1 MGHVGSR
8 MSEDRAEPF
17 QLALVALRERLKEG
31 EFPPGTRIPAAA
43 VAEALGLSATPI
55 REALSRLAGEGL
67 VEERRGQ
74 GFFLRSLSGSDVADL
89 FRLSLAYLSIVHGAH
104 RAQLRRRTAERE
116 ALAAGQDPVR
126 DVERLFAGWMADG
139 ASRALLGHYR
149 TVAIQLGPVR
159 RAERRVLGDLEAEA
173 GELLAAGGP
182 DADRASLVR
191 RFHTRRI
198 AVADE
203 LAALLAPP
211 QEPPKI

>member
-1 MGHVGSR
+1 

-17 QLALVALRERLKEG
+17 QLALVALRERLREG
-31 EFPPGTRIPAAA
+31 EFPPGTRIPAATI
-43 VAEALGLSATPI
+43 AEALGLSATPI

-74 GFFLRSLSGSDVADL
+74 GFFLRSLTGGDIADL
-89 FRLSLAYLSIVHGAH
+89 FRLSLSDLSIVHGAH
-104 RAQLRRRTAERE
+104 RAQLRRRGAER
-116 ALAAGQDPVR
+116 APITPGQDPVR

-159 RAERRVLGDLEAEA
+159 RVERRVLSNLDAEAE
-173 GELLAAGGP
+173 ELLTAAGSE
-182 DADRASLVR
+182 ADRAPLLR

-198 AVADE
+198 AAADE
-203 LAALLAPP
+203 LAALLAPR